1 MTSVLPSV
9 GSQNLS
15 MASKRYTI
23 LLANRETGVIRRF
36 TLPLKPVLFGVM
48 VLAALPM
55 LIGLGARWSASADLM
70 ALRQSNAELQLENDS
85 YRQATGEL
93 AGQIAALQ
101 TAVDRLGN
109 DANLDPETRR
119 AIQNLPKGVRERAM
133 GGAPLVASTPD
144 NTISVL
150 RSVLNVIDAQLSSV
164 RSVVERQQVL
174 ASATPSIWPTTGWL
188 TSSFG
193 GRRDP
198 FTGGIDYHAG
208 LDISADKG
216 KPVRATADGTINQAG
231 WGGNYGNMVLVQHR
245 FGLSTRY
252 GHMSRL
258 AVTPGQT
265 VKRGDVIGYVG
276 STGRST
282 SAHLHYEVLLNGQ
295 AINPLR
301 FLTR

>member
-1 MTSVLPSV
+1 MR
-9 GSQNLS
+9 
-15 MASKRYTI
+15 SKRYTI

-36 TLPLKPVLFGVM
+36 TLPLKPVIGGLM
-48 VLAALPM
+48 VLAAIPL
-55 LIGLGARWSASADLM
+55 LVGLGARWSASADLM
-70 ALRQSNAELQLENDS
+70 GLRHTNQELRLENDS

-144 NTISVL
+144 NAISVL
-150 RSVLNVIDAQLSSV
+150 RSVLNVLDTQLSSV

-216 KPVRATADGTINQAG
+216 KPVHATADGTINQAG
-231 WGGNYGNMVLVQHR
+231 WSGNYGNMVLVQHR

-258 AVTPGQT
+258 AVNAGQQ

>member
-1 MTSVLPSV
+1 
-9 GSQNLS
+9 

-36 TLPLKPVLFGVM
+36 TLPLKPVLLGLM
-48 VLAALPM
+48 VLAAIPM
-55 LIGLGARWSASADLM
+55 LIGLGARWSASADLT
-70 ALRQSNAELQLENDS
+70 ALRQSNEELQLENDS

-119 AIQNLPKGVRERAM
+119 AIQNLPKGVRDRAM

-144 NTISVL
+144 NAISVL

-174 ASATPSIWPTTGWL
+174 ASATPSIWPTAGWL

-198 FTGGIDYHAG
+198 FTGGLDYHAG
-208 LDISADKG
+208 LDISADPG
-216 KPVRATADGTINQAG
+216 KPVRATADGAINQAG

-265 VKRGDVIGYVG
+265 VRRGDVIGYVG

>member
-1 MTSVLPSV
+1 MRS
-9 GSQNLS
+9 N
-15 MASKRYTI
+15 RYTL

-36 TLPLKPVLFGVM
+36 TLPLRP
-48 VLAALPM
+48 VLAALMVLASIPM
-55 LIGLGARWSASADLM
+55 LIGLGARWSAGADLM
-70 ALRQSNAELQLENDS
+70 ALQQANDALKLENDS

-101 TAVDRLGN
+101 TAVDRLGS
-109 DANLDPETRR
+109 DASLDPETRR

-133 GGAPLVASTPD
+133 GGSPLVASTPE
-144 NTISVL
+144 NAISVL

-216 KPVRATADGTINQAG
+216 KPVRATADGTISQAG
-231 WGGNYGNMVLVQHR
+231 YNGNYGNMVLVQHR

-258 AVTPGQT
+258 AVAAGQQ

-282 SAHLHYEVLLNGQ
+282 SSHLHYEVLLNGQ

>member
-1 MTSVLPSV
+1 MR
-9 GSQNLS
+9 
-15 MASKRYTI
+15 SKRYTI

-36 TLPLKPVLFGVM
+36 TLPLKPVLFGLM
-48 VLAALPM
+48 VLAAIPL
-55 LIGLGARWSASADLM
+55 LVGLGARWSASADLL
-70 ALRQSNAELQLENDS
+70 ALRQTNEELRLENDS

-144 NTISVL
+144 NAISVL
-150 RSVLNVIDAQLSSV
+150 RSVLNVLDGQLSSV
-164 RSVVERQQVL
+164 RSVVERQQLL
-174 ASATPSIWPTTGWL
+174 ARATPSIWPTTGWL

-198 FTGGIDYHAG
+198 FTGGIDHHAG

-216 KPVRATADGTINQAG
+216 KPVHATADGAINQAG
-231 WGGNYGNMVLVQHR
+231 WSGNYGNMVLVQHR
-245 FGLSTRY
+245 FGLATRY

-258 AVTPGQT
+258 AVASGQQ

-282 SAHLHYEVLLNGQ
+282 ASHLHYEVLLNGQ
-295 AINPLR
+295 AVNPLR

>member
-1 MTSVLPSV
+1 MR
-9 GSQNLS
+9 
-15 MASKRYTI
+15 SKRYTI
-23 LLANRETGVIRRF
+23 LLANRETGVIRRV
-36 TLPLKPVLFGVM
+36 TLPLRPVLAG
-48 VLAALPM
+48 LAVVAAIPM
-55 LIGLGARWSASADLM
+55 LIGLGARWSASYDIM
-70 ALRQSNAELQLENDS
+70 AVRQANEALQLENES

-101 TAVDRLGN
+101 SAVDNLGS
-109 DANLDPETRR
+109 DASLDPETRR
-119 AIQNLPKGVRERAM
+119 AIQNLPKGVRERAL
-133 GGAPLVASTPD
+133 GGAPLVASTPES
-144 NTISVL
+144 TIGVL
-150 RSVLNVIDAQLSSV
+150 RRVLDVIDEQITSV

-188 TSSFG
+188 SSSFG

-198 FTGGIDYHAG
+198 FTGGIDYHPG

-216 KPVRATADGTINQAG
+216 KPVRATADGTIDQAG
-231 WGGNYGNMVLVQHR
+231 YSGNYGNMVLVQHR

-258 AVTPGQT
+258 AVTAGQH
-265 VKRGDVIGYVG
+265 VKRGEVIGYVG

-282 SAHLHYEVLLNGQ
+282 APHLHYEVLLNGQ
-295 AINPLR
+295 TINPLR